1 MAASSRRASRRAI
14 TTKQLLNQLTGFRS
28 EVEQDPLANP
38 VRRLGFDISQDL
50 ELGKESLS
58 SIGTLIDTLT
68 EEAFQLRADHLKS
81 YLKAP
86 SLRSTLNKTN
96 KPFKSFSAFQTHWQ
110 QRRNNIVF
118 TGHPT
123 FLMPEETGKALAN
136 SVSANSVSASA
147 ATDKRTSSGTSKDTL
162 PSIRDGAI
170 TLADEHRAVIDCVS
184 HAGNA
189 LNHINQ
195 EILTT
200 ARDLFPRKWKS
211 LHPNAMGIA
220 TWVGY
225 DMDGRTDIAWYD
237 VIRHRLIE
245 KQFFLHRYHNTLS
258 HLLKR
263 HNLND
268 KSLGDTANALHLA
281 EQQASRCA
289 RAMKADFT
297 SAEEISTAGNIIT
310 ASGRGKLT
318 KLDPL
323 IKTLRQAAGALD
335 DKPAQDLLLLASEM
349 ETLGLGAGA
358 IHFRLNA
365 AQIRNAIRQTL
376 NLPDDADLFGRSA
389 LQAVCDLIENV
400 KPVKVNFA
408 SLAIEQTTAAR
419 IAIAIAQIIKHIDAT
434 NPIRLLIAECE
445 TPVTILST
453 LYFARLFAIDQHV
466 DVCPLLETETAME
479 RAERIFDR
487 LFQQKIYRKMIR
499 RRGVL
504 AIETGFSDA
513 GRFMGQIPAALAIER
528 VQVQLAQMMDRHN
541 LGDVRAIIFDTHGE
555 SMGRGGHPSS
565 MIDRNLYT
573 MSPFARQ
580 KFAELGIALTHETSF
595 QGGDGYVFFAND
607 KIARKTLC
615 AILASEQQA
624 EALAKNDPFY
634 KDVSTSLDFY
644 YRVKHKQEELYADGA
659 YHITIAA
666 LGLSMMPPTG
676 SRKSRRQFEHRADEE
691 TSLRRIRAIPHNGAL
706 QQLCFLAN
714 ITEGIGDAVGSDI
727 EEFALLYKNSD
738 RFQRI
743 MKLAA
748 RAFSLSEIKTLIAY
762 LRVYDGSFWG
772 TRPLSTSTSTLDKA
786 STELALLL
794 AADPRYGAALQLAAK
809 MRPSI
814 LKMSKLLDQLGLCG
828 SEGFCVPAELD
839 LLHAIRIALI
849 EHLFLLA
856 ARLPNFAPMGD
867 FSRRDVIELIFDL
880 NIPEAVLLLRE
891 AFPTHSAQVND
902 FAMTE
907 PADWPDSQTP
917 RYAWVSRE
925 LISPMEESYR
935 LIQRISAGISHFYSA
950 MG

>member
-1 MAASSRRASRRAI
+1 MAASSRRAPRRAI
-14 TTKQLLNQLTGFRS
+14 TIKQLRDQLANFRA
-28 EVEQDPLANP
+28 EIADDPLANP
-38 VRRLGFDISQDL
+38 VRRLGFDISQRL
-50 ELGKESLS
+50 ELGQVNLSAMEALVDSLTKE
-58 SIGTLIDTLT
+58 G
-68 EEAFQLRADHLKS
+68 FLRRSENLKS
-81 YLKAP
+81 YLDAP
-86 SLRSTLNKTN
+86 SLRSTITKSSQSL
-96 KPFKSFSAFQTHWQ
+96 KSFSAFQAHWQ
-110 QRRNNIVF
+110 QRKNNIVF

-123 FLMPEETGKALAN
+123 FLMPETTRKALAN
-136 SVSANSVSASA
+136 SVVTTN
-147 ATDKRTSSGTSKDTL
+147 ATNKRAWQTALEPVHTQS
-162 PSIRDGAI
+162 I
-170 TLADEHRAVIDCVS
+170 TLTDEHEAVIDCIR

-189 LNHINQ
+189 LGHVHQ
-195 EILTT
+195 EIYTT
-200 ARDLFPRKWKS
+200 ARKLFPRKWKT
-211 LHPNAMGIA
+211 LRPDIFGIA
-220 TWVGY
+220 SWVGY

-245 KQFFLHRYHNTLS
+245 KQFFLNRYHNTLIR
-258 HLLKR
+258 LRKR
-263 HNLND
+263 HGLND
-268 KSLGDTANALHLA
+268 KNLAAIANALHMA
-281 EQQASRCA
+281 AQQTSRCVD
-289 RAMKADFT
+289 AMQGDLT
-297 SAEEISTAGNIIT
+297 DAEGISIAGNIIT
-310 ASGRGKLT
+310 ASGPGKLT
-318 KLDPL
+318 RLTAL
-323 IKTLRQAAGALD
+323 TERLRQSAIPLD
-335 DKPAQDLLLLASEM
+335 DKPAQDLLILAAEM

-400 KPVKVNFA
+400 EPVKVNFA
-408 SLAIEQTTAAR
+408 SLAMEQTTAAR
-419 IAIAIAQIIKHIDAT
+419 IAIAMAQIIKHIDAT
-434 NPIRLLIAECE
+434 NPVRLLIAECE
-445 TPVTILST
+445 TPVTVLSA
-453 LYFARLFAIDQHV
+453 LYFARLFGIDKHV

-499 RRGVL
+499 RRGAL

-528 VQVQLAQMMDRHN
+528 VQVQLAQMMARHN
-541 LGDVRAIIFDTHGE
+541 LGDIRAIIFDTHGE

-573 MSPFARQ
+573 LSPFARQ
-580 KFAELGIALTHETSF
+580 TFARLGIQLTHETSF

-607 KIARKTLC
+607 KIARKTL
-615 AILASEQQA
+615 AGIIAADQRA
-624 EALAKNDPFY
+624 EALGKDDPFY

-666 LGLSMMPPTG
+666 LGLAMMPPSG

-714 ITEGIGDAVGSDI
+714 ITEGIGDAVGSEI
-727 EEFALLYKNSD
+727 EEFALLYKKSD

-772 TRPLSTSTSTLDKA
+772 TRPLSISTPTLDKA

-814 LKMSKLLDQLGLCG
+814 LKMGKFLDRLGLCG
-828 SEGFCVPAELD
+828 SNRFCVPAELD

-867 FSRRDVIELIFDL
+867 FSRRDVIDLIFDL
-880 NIPEAVLLLRE
+880 NIPEAVAILRE
-891 AFPTHSAQVND
+891 AFPTHSAQISD
-902 FAMTE
+902 FAMHET
-907 PADWPDSQTP
+907 ANWPDSQTP
-917 RYAWVSRE
+917 RYAWVDKD
-925 LISPMEESYR
+925 LIRPMEESYR

>member
-1 MAASSRRASRRAI
+1 MAASSRRAPRRAI
-14 TTKQLLNQLTGFRS
+14 TIKQLRDQLANFRA
-28 EVEQDPLANP
+28 EIADDPLANP
-38 VRRLGFDISQDL
+38 VRRLGFDISQRL
-50 ELGKESLS
+50 ELGQVNLSAMEALVDSLTKE
-58 SIGTLIDTLT
+58 G
-68 EEAFQLRADHLKS
+68 FLRRSENLKS
-81 YLKAP
+81 YLDAP
-86 SLRSTLNKTN
+86 SLRSTITKSSQSL
-96 KPFKSFSAFQTHWQ
+96 KSFSAFQAHWQ
-110 QRRNNIVF
+110 QRKNNIVF

-123 FLMPEETGKALAN
+123 FLMPETTRKALAN
-136 SVSANSVSASA
+136 SVVTTN
-147 ATDKRTSSGTSKDTL
+147 ATNKRAWQTALEPVHTQN
-162 PSIRDGAI
+162 I
-170 TLADEHRAVIDCVS
+170 TLTDEHEAVIDCIR

-189 LNHINQ
+189 LGHVHQ
-195 EILTT
+195 EIYTT
-200 ARDLFPRKWKS
+200 ARKLFPRKWKT
-211 LHPNAMGIA
+211 LRPDIFGIA
-220 TWVGY
+220 SWVGY

-245 KQFFLHRYHNTLS
+245 KQFFLNRYHNTLIR
-258 HLLKR
+258 LRKR
-263 HNLND
+263 HGLND
-268 KSLGDTANALHLA
+268 KNLAAIANALHMA
-281 EQQASRCA
+281 AQQTSRCVD
-289 RAMKADFT
+289 AMQGDLT
-297 SAEEISTAGNIIT
+297 DAEGISIAGNIIT
-310 ASGRGKLT
+310 ASGPGKLT
-318 KLDPL
+318 RLTAL
-323 IKTLRQAAGALD
+323 TERLRQSAIPLD
-335 DKPAQDLLLLASEM
+335 DKPAQDLLILAAEM

-400 KPVKVNFA
+400 EPVKVNFA
-408 SLAIEQTTAAR
+408 SLAMEQTTAAR
-419 IAIAIAQIIKHIDAT
+419 IAIAMAQIIKHIDAT
-434 NPIRLLIAECE
+434 NPVRLLIAECE
-445 TPVTILST
+445 TPVTVLSA
-453 LYFARLFAIDQHV
+453 LYFARLFGIDKHV

-499 RRGVL
+499 RRGAL

-528 VQVQLAQMMDRHN
+528 VQVQLAQMMARHN
-541 LGDVRAIIFDTHGE
+541 LGDIRAIIFDTHGE

-573 MSPFARQ
+573 LSPFARQ
-580 KFAELGIALTHETSF
+580 TFARLGIQLTHETSF

-607 KIARKTLC
+607 KIARKTL
-615 AILASEQQA
+615 AGIIAADQRA
-624 EALAKNDPFY
+624 EALGKDDPFY

-666 LGLSMMPPTG
+666 LGLAMMPPSG

-714 ITEGIGDAVGSDI
+714 ITEGIGDAVGSEI
-727 EEFALLYKNSD
+727 EEFALLYKKSD

-772 TRPLSTSTSTLDKA
+772 TRPLSISTPTLDKA

-814 LKMSKLLDQLGLCG
+814 LKMGKLLDRLGLCG
-828 SEGFCVPAELD
+828 SNRFCVPAELD

-867 FSRRDVIELIFDL
+867 FSRRDVIDLIFDL
-880 NIPEAVLLLRE
+880 NIPEAVAILRE
-891 AFPTHSAQVND
+891 AFPTHSAQISD
-902 FAMTE
+902 FAMHET
-907 PADWPDSQTP
+907 ANWPDSQTP
-917 RYAWVSRE
+917 RYAWVDKD
-925 LISPMEESYR
+925 LIRPMEESYR

>member
-1 MAASSRRASRRAI
+1 MAASSRRTSRRTF
-14 TTKQLLNQLTGFRS
+14 TTKQLRDQLTKFRA
-28 EVEQDPLANP
+28 EIAQDPLANP
-38 VRRLGFDISQDL
+38 VRRLGFDISQSL
-50 ELGKESLS
+50 ELGEENLS
-58 SIGTLIDTLT
+58 SIGALIDTLT
-68 EEAFQLRADHLKS
+68 QEGFARRSEQLKS
-81 YLKAP
+81 YLAAP
-86 SLRSTLNKTN
+86 SLRNTVNKSSQSL
-96 KPFKSFSAFQTHWQ
+96 KSFPAFQAHWQ
-110 QRRNNIVF
+110 QRKNNIVF

-123 FLMPEETGKALAN
+123 FLMPEATRKSLAN
-136 SVSANSVSASA
+136 SVV
-147 ATDKRTSSGTSKDTL
+147 TTGTTKNPIAQNTL
-162 PSIRDGAI
+162 APIHEESI
-170 TLADEHRAVIDCVS
+170 TLTDEHRAVMECVN

-189 LNHINQ
+189 LGLVNQ
-195 EILTT
+195 EIFTT
-200 ARDLFPRKWKS
+200 ARKLFPRKWKTMR
-211 LHPNAMGIA
+211 PNTLGIA

-245 KQFFLHRYHNTLS
+245 KQFFLNRYRNRLLR
-258 HLLKR
+258 LLKR
-263 HNLND
+263 HNLDD
-268 KSLGDTANALHLA
+268 KTLKDIANALLLA
-281 EQQASRCA
+281 EQQAGRCVN
-289 RAMKADFT
+289 AMKADLT
-297 SAEEISTAGNIIT
+297 SAKNISIAGNIIT

-318 KLDPL
+318 KLAPL
-323 IKTLRQAAGALD
+323 IESLRQSANTLA
-335 DKPAQDLLLLASEM
+335 DKPAQDLLILAAEM

-389 LQAVCDLIENV
+389 LQAVCDLIENA

-445 TPVTILST
+445 TPVTVLST
-453 LYFARLFAIDQHV
+453 LYFTRLFAIDKHV

-487 LFQQKIYRKMIR
+487 LFQQNIYRKMIR

-528 VQVQLAQMMDRHN
+528 VQVQLAQMMARHN

-565 MIDRNLYT
+565 MIDRHLYT
-573 MSPFARQ
+573 LSPFARQ
-580 KFAELGIALTHETSF
+580 TFARLGIQLTHETSF

-607 KIARKTLC
+607 KIARKTL
-615 AILASEQQA
+615 AGILAADQQA
-624 EALAKNDPFY
+624 ETQTKDDPFY
-634 KDVSTSLDFY
+634 KDVNTSLDFY

-666 LGLSMMPPTG
+666 LGLSMMPPSG

-748 RAFSLSEIKTLIAY
+748 QAFALSEIKTLIAY

-772 TRPLSTSTSTLDKA
+772 TRPLSTSTPTLDKA

-814 LKMSKLLDQLGLCG
+814 LKMGKLLDHLDLCG
-828 SEGFCVPAELD
+828 SDNFCVPAELD

-880 NIPEAVLLLRE
+880 NIPEAVEILHE
-891 AFPTHSAQVND
+891 AFPTHSAQIND
-902 FAMTE
+902 FAMSE
-907 PADWPDSQTP
+907 PANWPDSQTP
-917 RYAWVSRE
+917 RYAWVSRD
-925 LISPMEESYR
+925 LIRPMEESYR